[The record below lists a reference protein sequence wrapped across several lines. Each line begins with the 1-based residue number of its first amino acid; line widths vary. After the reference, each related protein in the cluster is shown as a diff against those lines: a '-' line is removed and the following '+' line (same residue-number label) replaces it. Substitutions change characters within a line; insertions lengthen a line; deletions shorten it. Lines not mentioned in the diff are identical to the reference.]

1 MQHFRYD
8 NLSTDLM
15 IKMGLMNVL
24 IDRLQSSI
32 KDLEEEHFVDALK
45 PLEMDTDK
53 NDGSSD
59 SSDDTEENAP
69 ETKRF
74 KIDIVPLQMPVSIST
89 WYENL

>member
-32 KDLEEEHFVDALK
+32 EDLEEEHFVDALK
-45 PLEMDTDK
+45 PLEMDSDK
-53 NDGSSD
+53 NDDGSD
-59 SSDDTEENAP
+59 GGEDDADGNAP
-69 ETKRF
+69 ESKRF
-74 KIDIVPLQMPVSIST
+74 KIDIIPLQMPVS
-89 WYENL
+89 NAPP